1 MVRLNSTKWRADLGT
16 SSTQRR
22 VNKVKPDSPRR
33 TPAAPEDSN
42 GALHGEALFQTQG
55 LSAAGDLPK
64 QKLAPSLID
73 GDMALCPNQSTVS
86 KEHNYCSQEGSVK
99 PLLAALCFRKR
110 KSKSRARKHSFLRLD
125 EATVSQEAG
134 LQEMGLQHKQRPRG
148 KKEGCEAS
156 PVTATKRQKRPQ
168 QEKACCEVA
177 QQIHGLPLEDYR
189 QLFCTLVEKALS
201 PRSSPRSGLLQA
213 RRVKERLYH
222 AVGCPQYWEVVH
234 PGGQV
239 EVIEG
244 FGQTKSGLAPP
255 HFHID
260 TGMGESPC
268 IGEPPK
274 KKQAAL

>member
-1 MVRLNSTKWRADLGT
+1 
-16 SSTQRR
+16 
-22 VNKVKPDSPRR
+22 
-33 TPAAPEDSN
+33 
-42 GALHGEALFQTQG
+42 
-55 LSAAGDLPK
+55 
-64 QKLAPSLID
+64 
-73 GDMALCPNQSTVS
+73 MAVCPNQSAVS
-86 KEHNYCSQEGSVK
+86 KEHNYCSQQGSVK

-110 KSKSRARKHSFLRLD
+110 RSKGRARKHCFLRLD
-125 EATVSQEAG
+125 GATVSREG
-134 LQEMGLQHKQRPRG
+134 GSQEMGLQSKQIPKAKKGGHKARPV
-148 KKEGCEAS
+148 
-156 PVTATKRQKRPQ
+156 PATKRQKRPR
-168 QEKACCEVA
+168 QEKAYCEVA

-201 PRSSPRSGLLQA
+201 PRSSPRSGLLLA

-260 TGMGESPC
+260 TGMGVSPC

-274 KKQAAL
+274 KNQAAP